1 MEELEKVLADLN
13 CDSSIELAAVV
24 TREGILI
31 DAFPKNV
38 DMSAF
43 GAMAATMIG
52 AAEAALSEL
61 GKGLPDKL
69 IVDTGR
75 SKIIVIGS
83 GPRAIVT
90 AVIKP
95 DARIEHHLDKIM
107 QLTEKIKLLV

>member
-1 MEELEKVLADLN
+1 MDELAKVLADLN
-13 CDSSIELAAVV
+13 GDSSIESAAVV
-24 TREGILI
+24 TRDGILI
-31 DAFPKNV
+31 DAFPKNIN
-38 DMSAF
+38 MNAF

-52 AAEAALSEL
+52 AAGVALSEL

-83 GPRAIVT
+83 GPNSILT

-95 DARIEHHLDKIM
+95 DVRIELLLDKIM
-107 QLTEKIKLLV
+107 EIIENIKLLV